1 MKPTTLILVIVLF
14 IAVSISFADDKITI
28 EDTYGT
34 WVNPDYEWGIYEEV
48 IILNPDGTIVGYDK
62 ETDTEPEYTIQSTI
76 TDSWN
81 DNEGNLWIELDGP
94 GVGVFG
100 DFYIY
105 WLNKF
110 SKKGMVWESV
120 FSFVDYPDEL
130 SPIGGIYTIYYRQ

>member
-1 MKPTTLILVIVLF
+1 
-14 IAVSISFADDKITI
+14 
-28 EDTYGT
+28 
-34 WVNPDYEWGIYEEV
+34 
-48 IILNPDGTIVGYDK
+48 
-62 ETDTEPEYTIQSTI
+62 
-76 TDSWN
+76 
-81 DNEGNLWIELDGP
+81 
-94 GVGVFG
+94 VFG

>member
-1 MKPTTLILVIVLF
+1 LKIRTLVLGIILLF
-14 IAVSISFADDKITI
+14 TVSVSLAGDKISI
-28 EDTYGT
+28 DDIYGT
-34 WVNPDYEWGIYEEV
+34 WINSDYEWGVYEEV
-48 IILNPDGTIVGYDK
+48 IILNPDGTIVGYDM

-81 DNEGNLWIELDGP
+81 DNEGNLWIEYEGP

-110 SKKGMVWESV
+110 SNKGTVWESV

-130 SPIGGIYTIYYRQ
+130 SPIGGIYIIYYRQ